1 MFREVLCTVCQLYRA
16 GTDCSTKETIAF
28 FVEHFDE
35 NTFHDQESCQE
46 SCFHTLYMLDSAI

>member
-16 GTDCSTKETIAF
+16 GTDCSTKETMAF

-35 NTFHDQESCQE
+35 NT
-46 SCFHTLYMLDSAI
+46 I